1 MYALRELCA
10 HRCHGGERRGVH
22 AKRWLGVQAAFCWG
36 PTSAEQRAGFGVQG
50 NCWKGPRAPIMG
62 KQGGGCQELA
72 QVQLP
77 SSRGGGGGVA
87 VAHSLQTN
95 HPSFIANSSP

>member
-1 MYALRELCA
+1 
-10 HRCHGGERRGVH
+10 
-22 AKRWLGVQAAFCWG
+22 
-36 PTSAEQRAGFGVQG
+36 
-50 NCWKGPRAPIMG
+50 MG

-77 SSRGGGGGVA
+77 SSRGGGGGGGVA